1 MGSMLMPSTATGAV
15 TYGFLVDVVERY
27 FDAVDKLD
35 LEAVLSLFN
44 EDAVVTIQ
52 SAHAVHEGRDD
63 GLRTMYEELFATY
76 RTHMRHVH
84 FRHVA
89 DPENNRIASQFE
101 VELTDGDGN
110 ETFLTN
116 CNFFYLENGRFS
128 RVYIYMSDG
137 VNVLH

>member
-1 MGSMLMPSTATGAV
+1 MGSMLMPSTANGSV
-15 TYGFLVDVVERY
+15 TYGYLVDMVERY

-35 LEAVLSLFN
+35 MEAVLSLFN
-44 EDAVVTIQ
+44 EDAVFTIQ

-63 GLRTMYEELFATY
+63 GLRAMYEELFENY

-101 VELTDGDGN
+101 VELTDNDGN
-110 ETFLTN
+110 EVTLTN

-128 RVYIYMSDG
+128 RVFVYMSDG
-137 VNVLH
+137 VNVLN